1 MCSWQW
7 MQLEEIPDD
16 IVLNNDHAQNEGI
29 MGLIYNVYSEFIEQ
43 IVDYSYLQER
53 VILAPNKWR
62 CR

>member
-16 IVLNNDHAQNEGI
+16 LVLNNDPAQNEGI

-62 CR
+62 YR